1 LVKTGKQL
9 KVCATGC
16 PSGGMSLL
24 WITGISTGFGPWG
37 KMWIYNPETG
47 GEK

>member
-1 LVKTGKQL
+1 
-9 KVCATGC
+9 
-16 PSGGMSLL
+16 MLL
-24 WITGISTGFGPWG
+24 FGIRGIPIGFGPWG